1 MKKLTTTHKSIIVFF
16 ALETLLIFLGG
27 LFKVLHL
34 PMANEM
40 LIVPMVL
47 MFISI
52 AIFWVVAIVQMLTNT
67 FENKVIWLFL
77 MFIFPFATPVIF
89 LLTKEERIKTA

>member
-1 MKKLTTTHKSIIVFF
+1 
-16 ALETLLIFLGG
+16 
-27 LFKVLHL
+27 
-34 PMANEM
+34 
-40 LIVPMVL
+40 MVL